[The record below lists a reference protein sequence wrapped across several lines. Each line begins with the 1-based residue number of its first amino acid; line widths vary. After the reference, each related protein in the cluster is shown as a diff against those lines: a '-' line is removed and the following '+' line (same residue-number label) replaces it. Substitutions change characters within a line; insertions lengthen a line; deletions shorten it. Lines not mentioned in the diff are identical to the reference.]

1 MNVYRLM
8 IHYAMLFILAM
19 ILVEHYIWRILL
31 DGTWRYI
38 IKILAKNSKN
48 CLGMI

>member
-19 ILVEHYIWRILL
+19 ILVKHYIWRILL

-38 IKILAKNSKN
+38 HMNLQANRKHCLVKI
-48 CLGMI
+48 